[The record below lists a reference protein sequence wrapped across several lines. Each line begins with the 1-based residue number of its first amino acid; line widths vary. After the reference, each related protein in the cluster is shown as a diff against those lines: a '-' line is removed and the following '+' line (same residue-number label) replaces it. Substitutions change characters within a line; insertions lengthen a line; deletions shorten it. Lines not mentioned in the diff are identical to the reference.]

1 MRFRTRG
8 SIFTTAAV
16 ALTLGFAGTA
26 AAQTELRFASS
37 QPPEGGY
44 MGEFINTFGKALE
57 ENTNGELTV
66 KGFFSG
72 ALGSNERELAEMTQT
87 GVVDFSHAAT
97 PYILGWAPS
106 TRVFDLP
113 YMFDDIQHYKAAV
126 QGEAGDIIREE
137 ARDDG
142 VEIIGY
148 TIAGFRSIFNNERPV
163 KTVDDLKGLKI
174 RSMESPVYVDMFTRL
189 GMLPTPMPSSEL
201 FTALQLGTV
210 DAGENDP
217 ASVISWG
224 WNDAIKYY
232 SLDRHSIAVIA
243 IMMNKAKFDSYSPEI
258 QKAIKDAA
266 REAEDYQLE
275 YVSQAWDDSLEQ
287 IKASGVEVNEID
299 DIDAFK
305 QAVAPV
311 VEKYEAEIG
320 NDLVQKVRDLSS
332 RQ

>member
-1 MRFRTRG
+1 MNCRKRG
-8 SIFTTAAV
+8 SAVTMIAAAV
-16 ALTLGFAGTA
+16 ALGIAGTA

-37 QPPEGGY
+37 QPAEGGY
-44 MGEFINTFGKALE
+44 MGEFVNTFGKALE
-57 ENTNGELTV
+57 KNTDGALTV

-106 TRVFDLP
+106 SRVFDLP
-113 YMFDDIQHYKAAV
+113 YMFDDLEHYKRV
-126 QGEAGDIIREE
+126 IQGEVGDIIREE

-148 TIAGFRSIFNNERPV
+148 TIAGFRSIFNNERSV
-163 KTVDDLKGLKI
+163 KSVDDLKGMKI

-217 ASVISWG
+217 ASVMSWG
-224 WNDAIKYY
+224 WNDVIKYY

-243 IMMNKAKFDSYSPEI
+243 IMMNKAKFDSYSPEM
-258 QKAIKDAA
+258 QKAIGDAA
-266 REAEDYQLE
+266 REAENYQLE
-275 YVSQAWDDSLEQ
+275 YIAQAWDDSLEQ
-287 IKASGVEVNEID
+287 IEASGVEVSEIE

-305 QAVAPV
+305 EAVAPV

-320 NDLVQKVRDLSS
+320 NDLVQKIRDASE
-332 RQ
+332 RK

>member
-1 MRFRTRG
+1 MLKKVNCF
-8 SIFTTAAV
+8 
-16 ALTLGFAGTA
+16 LAGTA
-26 AAQTELRFASS
+26 LALSFGFATTASADELRFASS

-44 MGEFINTFGKALE
+44 MGEFVNTFGKALE
-57 ENTNGELTV
+57 EKTGGELTV

-87 GVVDFSHAAT
+87 GVVDLSHAAT

-113 YMFDDIQHYKAAV
+113 YMFDDVEHYRQVV
-126 QGEAGDIIREE
+126 QGEVGDIIREE

-163 KTVDDLKGLKI
+163 ESVADLEGLKI
-174 RSMESPVYVDMFTRL
+174 RSMESPVYVDMFSRL

-217 ASVISWG
+217 ASVVSWG
-224 WNDAIKYY
+224 WVDAIDYY
-232 SLDRHSIAVIA
+232 SLDKHSIAVIA
-243 IMMNKAKFDSYSPEI
+243 IMMNKAKFDAYPPEI
-258 QKAIKDAA
+258 RQAIREAA
-266 REAEDYQLE
+266 REAENYQLE
-275 YVSQAWDDSLEQ
+275 YVSQAWEDSLEQ
-287 IKASGVEVNEID
+287 IRAAGVKVNEIEN
-299 DIDAFK
+299 IDEFRET
-305 QAVAPV
+305 VAPV
-311 VEKYEAEIG
+311 VDKYADEIG
-320 NDLVQKVRDLSS
+320 GNLVQKVRDLSAS
-332 RQ
+332 AQ

>member
-1 MRFRTRG
+1 MKFRHKGTIL
-8 SIFTTAAV
+8 SAAAL
-16 ALTLGFAGTA
+16 ALTLGMAGTA
-26 AAQTELRFASS
+26 TAQTELRFASS
-37 QPPEGGY
+37 QPAEGGY

-57 ENTNGELTV
+57 EKTGGELSV

-87 GVVDFSHAAT
+87 GVVDLSHGAT

-113 YMFDDIQHYKAAV
+113 YMFDDLAHYKAVV
-126 QGEAGDIIREE
+126 QGEVGDIIREE

-142 VEIIGY
+142 VEIIGF
-148 TIAGFRSIFNNERPV
+148 TIAGFRSIFNNERPLNSV
-163 KTVDDLKGLKI
+163 ADLEGLKI

-217 ASVISWG
+217 ASVMSWG

-258 QKAIKDAA
+258 QQAILDAA
-266 REAEDYQLE
+266 REAENYQLD
-275 YVSQAWDDSLEQ
+275 YIAQAWEDSLEQ
-287 IKASGVEVNEID
+287 IKASGVEVNEIAD
-299 DIDAFK
+299 LDGFRE
-305 QAVAPV
+305 AVAPV

-320 NDLVQKVRDLSS
+320 NNLVQKVRDLGT
-332 RQ
+332 Q